1 MVLSEPVFRNYTSK
15 KNKFFETTSIEMQ
28 RMLIKD
34 PLHKMEPFVYII
46 SKITFMML
54 TKSKKGNLQIAAL
67 IKGDIVKSLL
77 FSEAVFP
84 FFSLKNYRHFRALT
98 LKL

>member
-1 MVLSEPVFRNYTSK
+1 
-15 KNKFFETTSIEMQ
+15 
-28 RMLIKD
+28 
-34 PLHKMEPFVYII
+34 
-46 SKITFMML
+46 ML